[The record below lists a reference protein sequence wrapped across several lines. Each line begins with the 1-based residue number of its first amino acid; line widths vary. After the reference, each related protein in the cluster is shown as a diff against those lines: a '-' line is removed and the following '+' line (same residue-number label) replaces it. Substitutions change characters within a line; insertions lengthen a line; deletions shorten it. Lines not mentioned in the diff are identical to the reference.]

1 MKVLSNP
8 FETRLDLILKILASL
23 WPKKGNI
30 IAVDRDNYIKEGTRV
45 RYIYRLA

>member
-1 MKVLSNP
+1 MKVVSNP

-23 WPKKGNI
+23 WQKRNI
-30 IAVDRDNYIKEGTRV
+30 IVVHKGNYIKEGTRV